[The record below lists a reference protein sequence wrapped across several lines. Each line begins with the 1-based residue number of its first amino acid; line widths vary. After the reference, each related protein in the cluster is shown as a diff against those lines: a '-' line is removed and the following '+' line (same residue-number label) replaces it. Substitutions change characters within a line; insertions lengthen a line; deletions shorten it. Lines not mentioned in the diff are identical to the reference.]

1 MKKLLI
7 VDDSKELLDA
17 MKIFLEKKNY
27 LVKGISNYKDIFKV
41 AKEFQPDLLILDVF
55 LSGADGREL
64 CRKLR
69 EHNETKFLCIMMFSA
84 SPEALS
90 SHDEYGADGSIEKP
104 FTLDSMIE
112 KIESVLNGCKDNVY
126 KGSDTI
132 NQPGVE

>member
-7 VDDSKELLDA
+7 VDDSQELLEA

-27 LVKGISNYKDIFKV
+27 LVRGLSNYKEIFNV
-41 AKEFQPDLLILDVF
+41 AKEFQPDLIILDVF
-55 LSGADGREL
+55 LSGADGREV

-90 SHDEYGADGSIEKP
+90 LHNEYGADGSIEKP
-104 FTLDSMIE
+104 FTLDKMIE
-112 KIESVLNGCKDNVY
+112 KIESVLNDCKDDLY
-126 KGSDTI
+126 KGDKI
-132 NQPGVE
+132 NQ